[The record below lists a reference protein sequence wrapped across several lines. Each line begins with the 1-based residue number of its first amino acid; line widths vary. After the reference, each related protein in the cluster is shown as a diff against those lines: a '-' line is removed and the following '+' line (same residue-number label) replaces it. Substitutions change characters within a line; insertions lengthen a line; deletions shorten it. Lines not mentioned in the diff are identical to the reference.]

1 MTHHDRG
8 DRAGSDRLVFDRQ
21 GGLDRLLEIM
31 ARLRAPD
38 GCPWDRRQDFASIA
52 PYTIEE
58 ACEVAEAIEAGD
70 RPEIC
75 DELGDLLLQVIYHAR
90 IAEEESSF
98 SFEDVARAISDK
110 MLRRHPHVFG
120 TEPGGPKTDPEQ
132 VDWEAIKAAE
142 RAAKGETRDSVLDG
156 LPTTLSGLTRALA
169 LTKRAAK
176 VGFDW
181 SDPRDVLSKVAE
193 EAAELTEE
201 IGGDPALIEEEYGDL
216 LF

>member
-1 MTHHDRG
+1 
-8 DRAGSDRLVFDRQ
+8 
-21 GGLDRLLEIM
+21 
-31 ARLRAPD
+31 
-38 GCPWDRRQDFASIA
+38 
-52 PYTIEE
+52 
-58 ACEVAEAIEAGD
+58 
-70 RPEIC
+70 
-75 DELGDLLLQVIYHAR
+75 
-90 IAEEESSF
+90 
-98 SFEDVARAISDK
+98 
-110 MLRRHPHVFG
+110 
-120 TEPGGPKTDPEQ
+120 Q

-156 LPTTLSGLTRALA
+156 VPTTLSGLTRALA

-216 LF
+216 LFVMTNLARHLKVDPETALRRANAKFERRFRGVEQHLKAQGRSPEQATLAEMDALWDRVKEEEKARAKIDD